1 MSYEEEDTCHMRR
14 RIQTSVY
21 LVLCISRH
29 TISSCV
35 SIDTDLLL
43 AESEGGILHLKHNF
57 EEEDTRHM
65 RRRIPAACGVG
76 GRYLASEA

>member
-43 AESEGGILHLKHNF
+43 AESEGGILHLKHNLLF
-57 EEEDTRHM
+57 KDGH
-65 RRRIPAACGVG
+65 VQ
-76 GRYLASEA
+76 YLAYREAEEPLH